1 MNTAIFFLYLF
12 WRDELYNNNNTR
24 KNYNNS
30 HENRSSRLKKE
41 IFINVND
48 NEMRIAI
55 ADDGRLAEL
64 YVETPEKVR
73 TVGDI
78 YLGRVQKVMHGIRA
92 AFIDIGQHADGFLHF
107 SDIAENMDSFSS
119 MLGEDN
125 DFDIDDSENADSSE
139 GKPAGEHHPQNR
151 KNQPE
156 TTAETKTE
164 FVPNLEKNQEIL
176 VQIVKEPIAK
186 KGSRITSN
194 ITLAGRFL
202 VLMPFSNTIGVS
214 KKIYNYKEKRRLK
227 RIVAEM
233 LPQNFGVIIRTNAE
247 GVEESAFRKDISML
261 LEKWD
266 GIQEELKTA
275 KAPQCVY
282 RDATMVSSVMRDL
295 LNDQV
300 DRIVVDDK
308 KVYKQIKNY
317 VRWAAPALDDQI
329 YNYKGKS
336 PIFDAVGIEKDVE
349 SAFSRK
355 VWLRSGGYIIV
366 EQTEAMVVI
375 DVNSGRYAAKREQEM
390 NSLKTNLEAAREIC
404 RQLRLRDIGG
414 IIVVDFID
422 LQDEKN
428 RKKIYDELKKE
439 FKKDRAKSNVV
450 PMTEFGLIQITR
462 QRIRPSVL
470 HTISEGCPTCGG
482 TGIVQSKFN
491 TITSIERWVKR
502 FKAQA
507 NERKLELR
515 VHPSIAQ
522 MLNEGKIFSVRMK
535 WMLRYFMHITIVPDQ
550 TIHMNDFKCISLAR
564 GGADVTADFQPMS
577 DTEIENASH
586 DAV

>member
-1 MNTAIFFLYLF
+1 M
-12 WRDELYNNNNTR
+12 YNNNNSR
-24 KNYNNS
+24 NKNYNNNNFD
-30 HENRSSRLKKE
+30 NRSSRSKKE

-78 YLGRVQKVMHGIRA
+78 YMGRVQKVMPGIRA
-92 AFIDIGQHADGFLHF
+92 AFIDIGQQADGFLHF

-119 MLGEDN
+119 MLGDDN
-125 DFDIDDSENADSSE
+125 EFDIDDHDNEGSDSPEDNANGDRQTQVK
-139 GKPAGEHHPQNR
+139 KPAPEVQNQQR
-151 KNQPE
+151 
-156 TTAETKTE
+156 AE
-164 FVPNLEKNQEIL
+164 FIPALEKNQEIL
-176 VQIVKEPIAK
+176 IQIVKEPIAK
-186 KGSRITSN
+186 KGSRITTN

-214 KKIYNYKEKRRLK
+214 KKIYNFREKRRLK
-227 RIVAEM
+227 RIVSEM
-233 LPQNFGVIIRTNAE
+233 LPENFGVIIRTNAE
-247 GVEESAFRKDISML
+247 GVEEDAFRKDISML

-282 RDATMVSSVMRDL
+282 KDATMVSSVMRDL

-317 VRWAAPALDDQI
+317 VRWAAPMLDDQI
-329 YNYKGKS
+329 FHYKGKS

-355 VWLRSGGYIIV
+355 VWLRSGGYIII
-366 EQTEAMVVI
+366 EQTEAMVVV

-390 NSLKTNLEAAREIC
+390 NSLKTNLESAREIC

-522 MLNEGKIFSVRMK
+522 MLNEGKLFSTRTK
-535 WMLRYFMHITIVPDQ
+535 WMLRYFMHIVIVPDQ
-550 TIHMNDFKCISLAR
+550 TVHMNDFKCISPAR
-564 GGADVTADFQPMS
+564 DGADVTADFQPMS
-577 DTEIENASH
+577 DTEIENASQ
-586 DAV
+586 DAA

>member
-1 MNTAIFFLYLF
+1 
-12 WRDELYNNNNTR
+12 
-24 KNYNNS
+24 
-30 HENRSSRLKKE
+30 
-41 IFINVND
+41 
-48 NEMRIAI
+48 MRIAI
-55 ADDGRLAEL
+55 AEDGRLAEL

-78 YLGRVQKVMHGIRA
+78 YLGRVQKVMPGIRA
-92 AFIDIGQHADGFLHF
+92 AFIDIGQQADGFLHF

-119 MLGEDN
+119 MIDES
-125 DFDIDDSENADSSE
+125 DIEVDDGTDHSDEMTHHENGSDVATA
-139 GKPAGEHHPQNR
+139 PAPVKKEP
-151 KNQPE
+151 
-156 TTAETKTE
+156 AEPAKE
-164 FVPNLEKNQEIL
+164 FIPSLERNQEIL

-186 KGSRITSN
+186 KGSRITTN

-214 KKIYNYKEKRRLK
+214 KKIYNFREKRRLK
-227 RIVAEM
+227 KIVAEM
-233 LPQNFGVIIRTNAE
+233 LPENFGVIIRTNAE
-247 GVEESAFRKDISML
+247 GVEEEAFRKDISML
-261 LEKWD
+261 LEKWNS
-266 GIQEELKTA
+266 IQENLKSA
-275 KAPQCVY
+275 KAPECVY
-282 RDATMVSSVMRDL
+282 NDANMVSSVMRDL

-308 KVYKQIKNY
+308 KVYKEIKNY
-317 VRWAAPALDDQI
+317 VRWAMPDLEEQI
-329 YNYKGKS
+329 YNYKGKA

-355 VWLRSGGYIIV
+355 VWLRSGGYIII
-366 EQTEAMVVI
+366 EQTEAMVVV

-404 RQLRLRDIGG
+404 HQLRLRDIGG

-491 TITSIERWVKR
+491 TITAIERWVKR
-502 FKAQA
+502 FKSQT
-507 NERKLELR
+507 NEKRLEIR
-515 VHPSIAQ
+515 VHPGIAT
-522 MLNEGKIFSVRMK
+522 MLTEGSVFSTRTK
-535 WMLRYFMHITIVPDQ
+535 WMLRYFMHIKITSDN
-550 TIHMNDFKCISLAR
+550 TIHINDFKCFTSSR
-564 GGADVTADFQPMS
+564 GEEEITAEFQPKS
-577 DTEIENASH
+577 ETEAEIA
-586 DAV
+586 A